1 MATAFARNIKA
12 IREDNGLKQYELAE
26 KLDVDRITANN
37 WEKGKVKA
45 PRQKEVIDA
54 IKTTFGVTDRDLFGY
69 DDGYFAKTRGLSGS
83 LAGDATERQGM
94 KMGLAPKRG
103 MAHAGILDDP
113 DVYDEETMVRIPQFL
128 LDKDPDSYVISSIGD
143 CMNKVFGEGPD
154 LVVSPN
160 AIQKDRSI
168 VLATIE
174 GLGSIIRRLHMGSN
188 TWILSP
194 ESYSDEYDDIIIT
207 SDDERAAIIDGVITW
222 YQAPRELA

>member
-1 MATAFARNIKA
+1 MAETAWGRNIKA
-12 IREDNGLKQYELAE
+12 LREDNNLLQDELAS
-26 KLDVDRITANN
+26 KLGVTQTTVSG
-37 WEKGKVKA
+37 WEARG
-45 PRQKEVIDA
+45 
-54 IKTTFGVTDRDLFGY
+54 TTVRKSNLTKLMNFFGVSSDDILGNDR
-69 DDGYFAKTRGLSGS
+69 GYFAKTRGLSGS

-160 AIQKDRSI
+160 AIPKDRSI

-194 ESYSDEYDDIIIT
+194 ESYSNEYDDIIIT

-222 YQAPRELA
+222 YQASKEMQ